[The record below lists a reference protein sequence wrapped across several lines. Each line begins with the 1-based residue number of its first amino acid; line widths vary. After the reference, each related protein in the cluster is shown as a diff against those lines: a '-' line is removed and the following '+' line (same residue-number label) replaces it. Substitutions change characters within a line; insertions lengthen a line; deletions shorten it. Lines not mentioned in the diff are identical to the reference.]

1 MSTISDNA
9 HAIEPLLVAT
19 CVAFLVLRHLQQ
31 SCYAYPLTALLFSRE
46 DLGAQ
51 IEHR

>member
-9 HAIEPLLVAT
+9 HALEPLLLAT
-19 CVAFLVLRHLQQ
+19 GVAFFVVRHPQ
-31 SCYAYPLTALLFSRE
+31 SSYEYTLTALLFSRE

-51 IEHR
+51 IKHR